1 MSRLFGT
8 DGIRGQANRW
18 PLTADFAL
26 KMGQAAAQVVR
37 RNGVIRPQVVIG
49 RDPRLS
55 GRMLESALAA
65 GLMSQGVDVMLAGV
79 ITTPGVAY
87 LTRVYR
93 AQLGIVISAS
103 HNPFDHNGIK
113 VFGANGFKI
122 PDETEIEIERLLL
135 DADLESGGAD
145 ATGLGR
151 SWDAGDWRQEYVDH
165 LVGVW
170 ADRNPPSERKGADR
184 NPPSERKGADRNPP
198 SERKGADRNPPS
210 ERKGGADHL
219 LQGKRIVLD
228 CANGATAAIAPEVFH
243 RLGAEVVAMESA
255 PDGIN
260 INEHYEYIRPESLRA
275 AVLRE
280 QAFAGVAFDGD
291 GDRVMLVDEKGGF
304 LNGDALLAILARDM
318 KRQGWL
324 TNNAVVSTPMSN
336 WGLKASLEEA
346 GIRLEETS
354 VGDRFVLQRMIE
366 ENYALGGEQSGHI
379 ILLRD
384 GQTTGDGI
392 YTALAVLQVTQS
404 EPGQSLSVLGACI
417 REFPECLVN
426 IDVPSKPPLQTIP
439 EVQAALQR
447 LREALGD
454 NVDITLRYS
463 GTESKLRLKIRAGEE
478 HDQQALESEAQAF
491 MDVAKRAIR

>member
-37 RNGVIRPQVVIG
+37 RNGAARPQVVIG

-55 GRMLESALAA
+55 GRMLECALAA

-135 DADLESGGAD
+135 DADLESGSAD

-165 LVGVW
+165 LVDVW
-170 ADRNPPSERKGADR
+170 ADRNPPSEW
-184 NPPSERKGADRNPP
+184 
-198 SERKGADRNPPS
+198 
-210 ERKGGADHL
+210 KGGADHL

-228 CANGATAAIAPEVFH
+228 CANGATSAIAPEVFH

-304 LNGDALLAILARDM
+304 LNGDAMLAILARDM

-324 TNNAVVSTPMSN
+324 QYPH
-336 WGLKASLEEA
+336 E
-346 GIRLEETS
+346 
-354 VGDRFVLQRMIE
+354 
-366 ENYALGGEQSGHI
+366 
-379 ILLRD
+379 
-384 GQTTGDGI
+384 
-392 YTALAVLQVTQS
+392 
-404 EPGQSLSVLGACI
+404 
-417 REFPECLVN
+417 
-426 IDVPSKPPLQTIP
+426 
-439 EVQAALQR
+439 
-447 LREALGD
+447 
-454 NVDITLRYS
+454 
-463 GTESKLRLKIRAGEE
+463 
-478 HDQQALESEAQAF
+478 
-491 MDVAKRAIR
+491 

>member
-37 RNGVIRPQVVIG
+37 RNGAARPQVVIG

-55 GRMLESALAA
+55 GHMLESALAA

-87 LTRVYR
+87 LTRVHR

-103 HNPFDHNGIK
+103 HNPFDHNGVK

-184 NPPSERKGADRNPP
+184 NPPSEW
-198 SERKGADRNPPS
+198 
-210 ERKGGADHL
+210 KGGADRL

-228 CANGATAAIAPEVFH
+228 CANGATSAIAPEVFH

-260 INEHYEYIRPESLRA
+260 INERYEYIRPESLRA

-304 LNGDALLAILARDM
+304 LNGDAMLAILARDM

-379 ILLRD
+379 ILLGD

-404 EPGQSLSVLGACI
+404 GPGQSLSVLGACI

-447 LREALGD
+447 LHESLGD
-454 NVDITLRYS
+454 NIDVTLRYS
-463 GTESKLRLKIRAGEE
+463 GTEDKLRLKIRAGEE
-478 HDQQALESEAQAF
+478 HDQQTLEREAEALMA
-491 MDVAKRAIR
+491 VAKQAIK